1 MWIYI
6 LAIVLLSL
14 LCLFLF
20 ISNKKTA
27 KKKELYQKELQSFE
41 TIVNF
46 THDALFVIE
55 IVNGK
60 LLHVNQ
66 SAAELLGCTVDE
78 LSKKTYF
85 DLLPKE
91 YLNKSAEKIADVWE
105 QKGMVFT
112 DIPFKHTN
120 GEIIPVESSAKIG
133 SFEDNPA
140 IVIYARDMR
149 ERLRLENE
157 IKEVNSAL
165 RETNKLISEKNK
177 EITDSIN
184 YAKRIQFTLLTSEK
198 NIQKL
203 LQRLMKK

>member
-1 MWIYI
+1 MAWLYFLI
-6 LAIVLLSL
+6 IVLLGGLCVFLYL
-14 LCLFLF
+14 L
-20 ISNKKTA
+20 IEKNKKKTA
-27 KKKELYQKELQSFE
+27 LYAKELHSFE

-66 SAAELLGCTVDE
+66 SAAELLGYKVED
-78 LSKKTYF
+78 LMAKTYF

-91 YLNKSAEKIADVWE
+91 FLQKSAEKIADVWE

-112 DIPFKHTN
+112 DIPFVHTG

-157 IKEVNSAL
+157 IKEANSAL
-165 RETNKLISEKNK
+165 RETNKLVTEKNK

-184 YAKRIQFTLLTSEK
+184 YAKRIQYTLITSEK
-198 NIQKL
+198 AIQKML
-203 LQRLMKK
+203 ERLKR